1 MANAAIFFQIGFRD
15 RAQTSYP
22 RDATQFRDER
32 LIVILGEEIN
42 LQSRHQVKLF
52 DETQPQAEFDAGN
65 IDLGLSLTGRA
76 RRG

>member
-1 MANAAIFFQIGFRD
+1 
-15 RAQTSYP
+15 
-22 RDATQFRDER
+22 

-42 LQSRHQVKLF
+42 LQSRHQVNLF

-65 IDLGLSLTGRA
+65 IDLGLSLSDRA